1 MNGITDSTLPSSA
14 LLIECVD
21 QVDLIAE
28 FSCYTPHGVE
38 TPRDARDIRE
48 SQGARAANGREWI
61 HAEIVWCDLASVG
74 PALAMT
80 YADAREWLGYWT
92 GE

>member
-1 MNGITDSTLPSSA
+1 MMTCPVFE
-14 LLIECVD
+14 IECSS
-21 QVDLIAE
+21 QADLIAE
-28 FSCYTPHGVE
+28 FPCYTPHGVE
-38 TPRDARDIRE
+38 TPRDARDVRE
-48 SQGARAANGREWI
+48 SQGAPGRYGFWV

-80 YADAREWLGYWT
+80 YAEAQEWLGYWT